1 MTYQVSPEIVEALAR
16 LGVDATALDCRDG
29 PRIVVVQASLDEA
42 KKALGESPR
51 DHVVMAR
58 VDADTAADLDRWVDV
73 GLAKSRSE
81 AAALFL
87 REGLH
92 LRQRDLDRLSG
103 ALDQF
108 TEARDRL
115 KREAAAVLGVT
126 SPNN

>member
-1 MTYQVSPEIVEALAR
+1 MCSSDL
-16 LGVDATALDCRDG
+16 TALDCRDG

-92 LRQRDLDRLSG
+92 LRQRDLDKAPSLRRCSEEFR
-103 ALDQF
+103 QPS
-108 TEARDRL
+108 
-115 KREAAAVLGVT
+115 RESNQNL
-126 SPNN
+126 PR